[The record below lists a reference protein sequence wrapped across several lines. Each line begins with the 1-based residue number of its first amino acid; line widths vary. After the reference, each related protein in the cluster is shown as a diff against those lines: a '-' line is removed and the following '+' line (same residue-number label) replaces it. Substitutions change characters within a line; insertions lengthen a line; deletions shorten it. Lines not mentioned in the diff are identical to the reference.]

1 MSLDFSF
8 PSFRGLS
15 ACGGIF
21 SAPTSRKKR
30 HKDKLCVKNTLFRG
44 KGRLFT
50 VTRPQAEFDACPKT
64 ANFAGNMP
72 ATGLIGRR
80 SLILSV
86 IGIM

>member
-1 MSLDFSF
+1 MEILSFKFSLIIGVYSF
-8 PSFRGLS
+8 PSFRDLS

-50 VTRPQAEFDACPKT
+50 VTRPQAEFDDC
-64 ANFAGNMP
+64 
-72 ATGLIGRR
+72 LRR
-80 SLILSV
+80 
-86 IGIM
+86 G